1 MAMTMKTEGL
11 TELSEILTRL
21 EEKAEDVATGAVF
34 DGAAVVADAFT
45 AAANSIKTEPFHY
58 LAMPE
63 LAGKKRLPSPE
74 EKAAVIGKSGI
85 AKFHKNGS
93 EVDTLIGITG
103 NSGYANINGKQ
114 KAVRMSARA
123 INSGTSFMTRQ
134 PVFLKAKTQSEG
146 KAKEAMVD
154 KAETMLE
161 NIING

>member
-1 MAMTMKTEGL
+1 MAMTIKTEGL
-11 TELSEILTRL
+11 TELSETLTRL

-58 LAMPE
+58 LAVPE

-74 EKAAVIGKSGI
+74 EKAAVIGKSGV

-103 NSGYANINGKQ
+103 NAGYANINGKQ
-114 KAVRMSARA
+114 KAVRMIARA
-123 INSGTSFMTRQ
+123 INSGTSFMAKQ
-134 PVFLKAKTQSEG
+134 PVFRKAASQSAG
-146 KAKEAMVD
+146 KAKAAIIS
-154 KAETMLE
+154 KAESMLD
-161 NIING
+161 NIIKG